1 MVLTVAKFANLRK
14 PGFVYLAMSLQLQ
27 QRSGFPVYK
36 FGASSLPYKRCQAL
50 NGKGSYTTPP
60 YADCIDWRILKI
72 WKVPGMDHYERLV
85 FSHLQQ
91 FHYNY
96 CKELFQTES
105 LPETLALIQRVIKNG
120 V

>member
-1 MVLTVAKFANLRK
+1 
-14 PGFVYLAMSLQLQ
+14 
-27 QRSGFPVYK
+27 
-36 FGASSLPYKRCQAL
+36 
-50 NGKGSYTTPP
+50 
-60 YADCIDWRILKI
+60 
-72 WKVPGMDHYERLV
+72 MDHYERLV